1 LHSELR
7 AQELEHRQRIDAVAD
22 GIKSMYDELL
32 GCLYGG
38 SKSHPE
44 TVEKLND
51 LTFSND

>member
-1 LHSELR
+1 
-7 AQELEHRQRIDAVAD
+7 LEPSQRIDAVAD

-51 LTFSND
+51 FIGPINIIYSCRMAA